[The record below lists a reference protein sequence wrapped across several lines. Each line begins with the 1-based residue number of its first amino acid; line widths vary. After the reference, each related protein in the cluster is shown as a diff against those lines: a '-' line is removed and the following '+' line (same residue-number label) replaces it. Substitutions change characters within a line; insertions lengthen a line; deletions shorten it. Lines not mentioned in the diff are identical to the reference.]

1 MEKPAI
7 QQSASE
13 FRYSCYS
20 LGLLTIVYA
29 VNFIDRQILAILNE
43 EIKADLLLSDAQMG
57 FLYGTVFA
65 IFYVLFGIPFGA
77 LADTWVRRT
86 LMAYA
91 CAFWS
96 AATALS
102 GLARNFLELA
112 LARVAVGV
120 GEAGTGPCAY
130 SLVSDLFVPA
140 RRATVLAILTSGVY
154 LGAGFGLFIG
164 GQIVQRWNDMFPSGD
179 APFDLAGWQVA
190 FFVVGTPGLLLAI
203 WIRTLREPERGRMD
217 GIQDESKSKPF
228 SEFRTELCAILP
240 GLTLINLKMLGARS
254 AVILTN
260 LFVLVLLGAAAY
272 VMTKRF
278 GNPSQWVSL
287 WIGYY
292 AAFSWGQSL
301 FLRDRP
307 AAVLILGTR
316 SWVLFVL
323 GVAMLGFSF
332 YGFSYFTAPF
342 FIRYHQIPIGELGF
356 SLGGIT
362 AAFGFLGVTISG
374 VLADFWRKYN
384 PRGRLYLLIIFA
396 LLQIPCGLL
405 MLDATNTTYALFLNA
420 VVVFC
425 GSTWLG
431 IGGATISDLVLP
443 RMRGRSTAVYI
454 LTITLLGLAL
464 GPFAVGL
471 ISDVTGDL
479 RIGLERVLTMNLVGV
494 ALIILAARSLE
505 KDEATLLERAEAAG
519 EFLERTHQAR

>member
-1 MEKPAI
+1 MQKPVVK
-7 QQSASE
+7 QSASE

-65 IFYVLFGIPFGA
+65 IFYVLFGIPFGT
-77 LADTWVRRT
+77 LADTWIRRT

-96 AATALS
+96 TATALS

-112 LARVAVGV
+112 LARIAVGV

-164 GQIVQRWNDMFPSGD
+164 GQIVQRWNDMFPSGS

-190 FFVVGTPGLLLAI
+190 FFVVGLPGLLLAI

-217 GIQDESKSKPF
+217 GIQDESKKKPF
-228 SEFRTELCAILP
+228 AEFRAELYAILP
-240 GLTLINLKMLGARS
+240 GLTLVNLKMLGARRT
-254 AVILTN
+254 VIFAN
-260 LFVLVLLGAAAY
+260 LFVLVVLGVGAY
-272 VMTKRF
+272 VMTMRF
-278 GNPSQWVSL
+278 GNPPQWISL

-307 AAVLILGTR
+307 TAVLILGTR

-342 FIRYHQIPIGELGF
+342 FIRYHQIPIGDLGF

-374 VLADFWRKYN
+374 VLADFWRKHN
-384 PRGRLYLLIIFA
+384 PRGRLYLLVIFA
-396 LLQIPCGLL
+396 LVQIPSGIL
-405 MLDATNTTYALFLNA
+405 MLYTTNTTYALCLNA

-425 GSTWLG
+425 GATWLG

-479 RIGLERVLTMNLVGV
+479 RVGLERGLSMNIVGV
-494 ALIILAARSLE
+494 ILIMLAARCLE
-505 KDEATLLERAEAAG
+505 KDEGTLLERAQLAG
-519 EFLERTHQAR
+519 ESLQKTRLS